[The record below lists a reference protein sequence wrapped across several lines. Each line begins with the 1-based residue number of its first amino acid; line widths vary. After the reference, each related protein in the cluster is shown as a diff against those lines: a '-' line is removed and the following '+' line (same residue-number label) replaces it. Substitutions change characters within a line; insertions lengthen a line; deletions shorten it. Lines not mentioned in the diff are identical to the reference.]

1 MYILIVYFKML
12 FVYLYSY
19 TVAANAEMRFLFVK
33 EIFREKGMTKRWK
46 DTNTAG
52 LVLGLISSFG
62 LLLVG
67 CFQVK

>member
-1 MYILIVYFKML
+1 ML

-19 TVAANAEMRFLFVK
+19 TVAANAEMRFLFVR
-33 EIFREKGMTKRWK
+33 EIFSEKKMNKRWR

-62 LLLVG
+62 LFVMG
-67 CFQVK
+67 FFQVK